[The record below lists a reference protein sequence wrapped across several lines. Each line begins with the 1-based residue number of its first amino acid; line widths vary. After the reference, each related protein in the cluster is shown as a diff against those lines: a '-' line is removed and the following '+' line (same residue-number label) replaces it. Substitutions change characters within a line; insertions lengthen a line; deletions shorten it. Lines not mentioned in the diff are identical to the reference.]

1 MRRRVR
7 YTPSKPSMILS
18 LVVGV
23 LFIIIGLFVA
33 IPNFGLF
40 GIVWTLIAVGITIAN
55 ALPLFSD
62 KAEYR
67 SGMIIEEDDALS
79 PAPVNYSGRT
89 REERLAELSDLYE
102 KRLITREDYDR
113 RREEILKEI

>member
-1 MRRRVR
+1 MSRRVR
-7 YTPSKPSMILS
+7 FTPSKPSMILS

-23 LFIIIGLFVA
+23 LFIILGIFVV

-40 GIVWTLIAVGITIAN
+40 GIIWTCVAVGITIAN

-67 SGMIIEEDDALS
+67 PGIVIEDETSS
-79 PAPVNYSGRT
+79 PAEKSGRT

-102 KRLITREDYDR
+102 KRLITREDYDK

>member
-23 LFIIIGLFVA
+23 LFIIVGLFVA

-40 GIVWTLIAVGITIAN
+40 GIIWTMIAAGITVAN

-67 SGMIIEEDDALS
+67 SGMIIEEDDPS
-79 PAPVNYSGRT
+79 TAPVNYSNRT